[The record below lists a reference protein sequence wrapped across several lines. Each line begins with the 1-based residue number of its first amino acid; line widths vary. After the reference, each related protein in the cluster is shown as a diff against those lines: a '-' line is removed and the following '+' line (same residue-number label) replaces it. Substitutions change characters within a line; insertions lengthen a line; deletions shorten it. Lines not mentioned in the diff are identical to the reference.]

1 MVSTRE
7 PQHMTDDDRR
17 REIAS
22 LIARAVL
29 RSRRMLRLGLSN
41 EDGEPCK
48 QIEESRPDRLDH
60 VSKRSPSVAN
70 GSAGYGAAENER
82 PQ

>member
-29 RSRRMLRLGLSN
+29 RSRRMLRLGLPN

-48 QIEESRPDRLDH
+48 QIEESSPDRLD
-60 VSKRSPSVAN
+60 SSSNKRLSVAN
-70 GSAGYGAAENER
+70 GTAS
-82 PQ
+82 